1 MMLPI
6 TESYV
11 QLKIDELQVTQEHRE
26 HKKQERDR
34 LAELRSNKRQE
45 ARLRQDIYDAEL
57 EEKRWQ
63 SKLNEVRASAGDDTD
78 TKLRQRIE
86 ELEQLL
92 AEAHERTERAKS
104 MAELTSTGFVS
115 SASGAD
121 CLRLL
126 LACLWLTVLPLVATR
141 TAMR

>member
-104 MAELTSTGFVS
+104 KEQSPKRPRQVTSK
-115 SASGAD
+115 
-121 CLRLL
+121 L
-126 LACLWLTVLPLVATR
+126 LAF
-141 TAMR
+141 